1 MKKTLLTILSLAA
14 ALLVTSAQAQTIVF
28 SSDFSS
34 GYTSGNLVGQNGWNQ
49 TGTTATVAQTVSN
62 GTVLLPSGAAGQD
75 TYNAFSSTV
84 NSTVSGDYLISTIN
98 FSITN
103 AANTTGDYF
112 FNLSSPVGTTS
123 TFFQRLYSR
132 NATEGGG
139 FQLGINGASAA
150 SAAGWGST
158 LSLNTAYKAVIK
170 WDFISGTLNDTLTLY
185 VNPTDPILTNN
196 TPYAT
201 SSFTTTE
208 PTTVAAANLRIG
220 SSAATPGVLVD
231 SIQVEHVP
239 EPSTWALIGLG
250 AAFVLWRIRR
260 KPATRA

>member
-1 MKKTLLTILSLAA
+1 
-14 ALLVTSAQAQTIVF
+14 
-28 SSDFSS
+28 
-34 GYTSGNLVGQNGWNQ
+34 LVGQNGWNQ
-49 TGTTATVAQTVSN
+49 TGDATATVAQTVSN
-62 GTVLLPSGAAGQD
+62 GTALLPSGAAGQD

-84 NSTVSGDYLISTIN
+84 NSTVYGDYLISTIN

-123 TFFQRLYSR
+123 VFFQRLYSR

-150 SAAGWGST
+150 SSAVYGST
-158 LSLNTAYKAVIK
+158 VLSLNTPYKAVIK

-239 EPSTWALIGLG
+239 EPSTWALIGIG
-250 AAFVLWRIRR
+250 TAFVLWRIRR
-260 KPATRA
+260 KKAARS